1 MSMDWNK
8 IDEFLRALGVERGDH
23 EVPQPIAEVSLMTVL
38 QQSHQHNAFYRIDLY
53 EARLELLVLV
63 PHDQMPLKF
72 HFYRVQLSEL
82 HPLHDALTRF
92 LKYRGSASFERSR
105 EVPEWH
111 LVSALVESMKAL
123 FWEGQETAQF
133 ASEICVQKIC

>member
-1 MSMDWNK
+1 MSMNWNE
-8 IDEFLRALGVERGDH
+8 IDAFLHSLGVEREGDH
-23 EVPQPIAEVSLMTVL
+23 VPQPIAVTPLMTVL

-63 PHDQMPLKF
+63 SHDQVPLKF

-82 HPLHDALTRF
+82 HPLRGALTR
-92 LKYRGSASFERSR
+92 LLNYRGSARFERSR

-111 LVSALVESMKAL
+111 LVSALVESMKVL
-123 FWEGQETAQF
+123 FWEGQETSQF
-133 ASEICVQKIC
+133 APEIDVQKIC